1 MVATCGSTVRRAT
14 EIFLLGVVAN
24 ARLFILQ
31 FRQKLRLRT
40 EKNNFKSLIHLLQQ
54 FIIFAVELRLEIFTS
69 EIDIYAPNLII
80 SSSRP
85 RKSCDKKKKKEK
97 EKEKKGTRKV
107 LEWS

>member
-80 SSSRP
+80 SISRP
-85 RKSCDKKKKKEK
+85 WKSCDEKKKEK
-97 EKEKKGTRKV
+97 EKEKKGARKA